1 MLNPETNTRGK
12 TDEENR
18 NCCVRI
24 LLWVHGR
31 ASSESEFACPMA
43 CIRLEERT
51 VHFGYMSMVIY
62 GGAMRTNKI
71 RCAQIR
77 CAQIKSHAHTAQ
89 MRGNMAPRSSS
100 RHLWAR
106 ETRYAHGYEFRGGSS
121 DGPNSLKLRRGVSW
135 RSVAG
140 LVGGPLLV
148 GAVRSLAG
156 VSAAGTFLVSATIG
170 ALPVNPRILFCMGF
184 ASTFAIFSQTRT
196 SGKPGRSVP
205 TVLARAAARPL
216 AACGRTAHG
225 TRQQQRQRQE

>member
-1 MLNPETNTRGK
+1 MGSRS
-12 TDEENR
+12 R
-18 NCCVRI
+18 
-24 LLWVHGR
+24 
-31 ASSESEFACPMA
+31 SSESEFACPMA

-51 VHFGYMSMVIY
+51 VHFGYMSMVLY
-62 GGAMRTNKI
+62 GGAMCTNQI
-71 RCAQIR
+71 RCAQIRCAQNQIR

-106 ETRYAHGYEFRGGSS
+106 DTRYTHGYEFRGGSS

-170 ALPVNPRILFCMGF
+170 ALPVNPRILCFMGF
-184 ASTFAIFSQTRT
+184 PSTFAIFSQTRT

-205 TVLARAAARPL
+205 TPS
-216 AACGRTAHG
+216 
-225 TRQQQRQRQE
+225 